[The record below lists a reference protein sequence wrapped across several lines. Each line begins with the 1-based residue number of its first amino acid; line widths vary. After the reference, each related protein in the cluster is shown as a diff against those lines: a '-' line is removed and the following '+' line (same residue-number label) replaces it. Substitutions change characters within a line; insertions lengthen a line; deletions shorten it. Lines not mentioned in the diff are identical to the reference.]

1 LLADGDRHDEHMDSR
16 FVRSQAGDDDV
27 KHGGEGLAA
36 VGDALVDDD
45 AGEPDSSAQERKS
58 TECMEPRPRPLARPP
73 LLPYLYVVS
82 SASRY
87 DLTAFSSPTNAC
99 TVRTLPITCANL
111 QQREYARV
119 HRAQSLRP

>member
-1 LLADGDRHDEHMDSR
+1 M
-16 FVRSQAGDDDV
+16 
-27 KHGGEGLAA
+27 HGAEAEA
-36 VGDALVDDD
+36 VGEA
-45 AGEPDSSAQERKS
+45 A
-58 TECMEPRPRPLARPP
+58 PLAV
-73 LLPYLYVVS
+73 LDYLYVVS